1 MLAGGYGRV
10 MNAEELF
17 EHHSSRCV
25 ALVSIVGEYLV
36 LLGETFFAMDQS
48 HRPGEVF
55 LICSSATNPI
65 CNSHLEAYMK
75 NIFGAILKIVL
86 VILIGAT
93 AVMTLLGAVGTVCLA
108 FNGTFYPAFRWVVPL
123 MPTFQMLVYIKV
135 AVGCALVLVTYAT
148 ARGDRWFYLGAL
160 IFLTAGL
167 GAAAYQ
173 MYLSSTAR
181 HIPFLADAPTN
192 IRFYLTT
199 ATLITFL
206 IVRLPGIWNKSGLD
220 KPTGE
225 PGSYS
230 TPAGLAMFVCG
241 LLIVT
246 TPLWAG
252 DAHTVDGFNYVL
264 TMQGPLVVDGLAMV
278 IAGIALLAVGR
289 HRIARQRAAI
299 AFK

>member
-1 MLAGGYGRV
+1 MNAGRV
-10 MNAEELF
+10 VQPF
-17 EHHSSRCV
+17 EHHCNRCV
-25 ALVSIVGEYLV
+25 ALGSIVGEYLV
-36 LLGETFFAMDQS
+36 LLGETIFCDGLKSQTGRCFSDMLECDKPNLQFAS
-48 HRPGEVF
+48 G
-55 LICSSATNPI
+55 
-65 CNSHLEAYMK
+65 AYMK
-75 NIFGAILKIVL
+75 NIFGAILKIIL

-148 ARGDRWFYLGAL
+148 ARGDRWFYFGAL
-160 IFLTAGL
+160 IFLAAGL

-199 ATLITFL
+199 ATLIAFL
-206 IVRLPGIWNKSGLD
+206 IVRLPGIWNKSGLA
-220 KPTGE
+220 KPTGG

-241 LLIVT
+241 LLIET
-246 TPLWAG
+246 APLWAG

-264 TMQGPLVVDGLAMV
+264 TMQAPLLVDGLAMI

-289 HRIARQRAAI
+289 HRIARQRAAV